1 MQKKKK
7 KRNYVQEEI
16 ESINIEMAFLD
27 MNPQAQD
34 NQAWDQSNKVPANNA
49 IIFNITKLVI

>member
-1 MQKKKK
+1 MQKK

-16 ESINIEMAFLD
+16 ESINIEMEFLD